1 MKIGIYGHP
10 EKQKVIKCS
19 SQLVDFLLQ
28 KNIECFV
35 EENLW
40 KKLNVSKNLKYVK
53 EAELAENVELFV
65 AFGGDGTVLRLSGII
80 KDKNIPI
87 LAVNA
92 GKLGFLT
99 DLSPKEFFNNIDKIL
114 QSNYQIEKRIMLE
127 GIVGSDKFF
136 ALNDVVVSRGG
147 YPRIIKVRVDIG
159 EHYINTYHCDGI
171 IVATPTGST
180 AYSLSSGGPIVHPSL
195 EVFVISPIASH
206 SLSARH
212 VVAPSNETI
221 KLTVLSEN
229 ISSEVHADGKKILD
243 LNNDSIIVKK
253 SKNSVRLIKIVTMN
267 FFDVLRNKLN
277 WGKENR

>member
-19 SQLVDFLLQ
+19 SQLVEFLFQ

-35 EENLW
+35 DEYLG
-40 KKLNVSKNLKYVK
+40 KKLNFFENLNIVK
-53 EAELAENVELFV
+53 ESDLSDNVNLFV

-99 DLSPKEFFNNIDKIL
+99 DLSPREFFDNIDKVL
-114 QSNYQIEKRIMLE
+114 NSDYQIEKRIMLE
-127 GIVGSDKFF
+127 GIVGDKKFL

-159 EHYINTYHCDGI
+159 EHYINTYNCDGI

-195 EVFVISPIASH
+195 EVIVISPIASH

-221 KLTVLSEN
+221 KLAVLSEN
-229 ISSEVHADGKKILD
+229 VRSEVYADGKKILD
-243 LNNDSIIVKK
+243 LNNESITVKK
-253 SKNSVRLIKIVTMN
+253 SNNSISLIKIVTMN